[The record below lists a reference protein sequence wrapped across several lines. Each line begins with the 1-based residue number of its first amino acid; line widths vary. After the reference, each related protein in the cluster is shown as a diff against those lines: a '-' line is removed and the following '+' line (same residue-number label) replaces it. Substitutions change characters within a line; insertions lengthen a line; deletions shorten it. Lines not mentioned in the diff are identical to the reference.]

1 MSDWTELTETH
12 GMTAGTPDAI
22 DRLIDIYSDEEE
34 DYSDRPKCIVCGE
47 PCPPHDSGFVYD
59 AGHKAYYIMLEIEED
74 EWEEGVH
81 PWEITVPLR
90 AHCWENAQRTDAKK
104 AELHEKMRVW
114 YQANKEE

>member
-22 DRLIDIYSDEEE
+22 DRLIDRYSE
-34 DYSDRPKCIVCGE
+34 SDSEPTGPKCVVCGGV
-47 PCPPHDSGFVYD
+47 CPSHDHGFVYD
-59 AGHKAYYIMLEIEED
+59 AGNKAYYIMLEIEED

-81 PWEITVPLR
+81 PCEITVPLR
-90 AHCWENAQRTDAKK
+90 AHCWENAQSTDAKK